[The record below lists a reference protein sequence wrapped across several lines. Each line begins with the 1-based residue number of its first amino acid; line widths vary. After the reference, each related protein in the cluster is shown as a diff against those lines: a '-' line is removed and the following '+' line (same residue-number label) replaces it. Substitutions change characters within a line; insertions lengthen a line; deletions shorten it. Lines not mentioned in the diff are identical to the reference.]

1 MRITIHTVALE
12 RIFHSRFPHI
22 AIVTQFHICIVLC
35 VFKSVVFF
43 FALIAAVWQ
52 IAYRVETFDWTV
64 FFNCFACFR
73 I

>member
-1 MRITIHTVALE
+1 MRITINTVALE

-43 FALIAAVWQ
+43 FALIAAV
-52 IAYRVETFDWTV
+52 
-64 FFNCFACFR
+64 
-73 I
+73 